1 MKNGTYVFI
10 LRNFRHK
17 TTEFT
22 IFRNGTY
29 DIDEP
34 EYLYYYQLKFTP
46 PPPSSWVYIRQ
57 WASFRLDTNQN
68 ASAPSDSSR
77 GSLRQAKLLSWG

>member
-34 EYLYYYQLKFTP
+34 EYLYYYQLKFGP
-46 PPPSSWVYIRQ
+46 PLKLSLYPPV
-57 WASFRLDTNQN
+57 
-68 ASAPSDSSR
+68 
-77 GSLRQAKLLSWG
+77 GLL